1 MAKKNRKNIKINQK
15 IKQYFD
21 GDPFDVGIVRVST
34 DTLSELFATLG
45 IYDIEHNKESLLKVA
60 RMLWSEADGTIRREI
75 LDFFIANDTI
85 YPSDKEKKPVIQKEE
100 KLKEL
105 LEEFEDITPEEEA
118 ALHDAFYTA
127 RTKKITPQKI
137 ESKLKHIRLTNKRKE
152 LELALDGI
160 FDIDDSFEFNA
171 SLRFAIYEYHF
182 HKILTLN
189 TPCYEDNY
197 LQETPF
203 EEIKEKIAQDKEK
216 TIVKKQQEIEK
227 FLQSLPKEHTYLTKE
242 EIVQALRVAPPKSA
256 TKLIPLKESILFSLI
271 ETQLELSSLEIQNKD
286 LLLGVVQTIQL
297 PHSQQTHSYTL
308 ELHIELESLLDAIWF
323 EKELD
328 FTHLLLPAKREYEE
342 AFLEQLS
349 HIVDKCREYS
359 ALLQL
364 SDEELYPMI
373 YSYLLELIP
382 NSLHISAKVIRKTE
396 RIFLYHIQERLIK
409 QQRQALL
416 ARTIRD
422 FKNLFPMAR
431 SMQRKLTLH
440 IGPTNS
446 GKTYNAMQQLKNAD
460 TGYYLAP
467 LRLLALEGYET
478 LQAEGIT
485 ASLITG
491 EEQIVDEDATH
502 ISSTI
507 EMLNFEVDVDVCV
520 IDEVQMIDD
529 SERGWAWANAIIG
542 APAHEIIMTG
552 SANVKDAIIALAEYL
567 GEELEIIEHTRK
579 TPLTLLE
586 HPTDMKDV
594 KPQSAIIAF
603 SRREVLRLKQ
613 QFSRYFD
620 VSVVYGNLSP
630 EVRREE
636 ARRFRE
642 KETQILIAT
651 DAIAMG
657 MNLPIETVLFSKAQK
672 FDGIRERQL
681 LPSEVA
687 QISGRAGRY
696 GISEHGYVGALSKD
710 VLKIVRKNFH
720 KEIPPVTI
728 PFKVMANLEHIKL
741 VSSILE
747 EQSLEE
753 ILKFFVKNMKF
764 NGPFRA
770 TNLEDMLEA
779 SAIVDKY
786 ELDIAMKYHLACAPL
801 TLKSEY
807 IVGAFERYIE
817 ALVKKES
824 VHYKAPKLH
833 GEFALTSEELLHAE
847 DMVKEI
853 SLYLWLSYRFNEYFV
868 DAHKARTYRG
878 VLNKYIERSL
888 QQTSFVQ
895 TCKIC
900 GAPLPKNSKY
910 AICERCF
917 RKNYTYKRTKA
928 PKTKIKEREK
938 KLEKRKPKRRE
949 LKRD

>member
-1 MAKKNRKNIKINQK
+1 MAKKNRKNVKINQK
-15 IKQYFD
+15 IKHYFD
-21 GDPFDVGIVRVST
+21 GDPFDVGVVRVESS
-34 DTLSELFATLG
+34 TLSELFATLG

-60 RMLWSEADGTIRREI
+60 RMLWSEADGTIRRDI

-85 YPSDKEKKPVIQKEE
+85 YPSDKEKKTVVQKED
-100 KLKEL
+100 KLQEL
-105 LEEFEDITPEEEA
+105 LAEFEDITPEEEV
-118 ALHDAFYTA
+118 ALQEAFYTA

-137 ESKLKHIRLTNKRKE
+137 ESKLKHIRVTNKRKE

-171 SLRFAIYEYHF
+171 SLRFRIFEFHF

-189 TPCYEDNY
+189 TPIYEEQF
-197 LQETPF
+197 LQESSL
-203 EEIKEKIAQDKEK
+203 EEITQKIGEDKEK
-216 TIVKKQQEIEK
+216 AIQKKQQEIDK
-227 FLQSLPKEHTYLTKE
+227 FLSTIPQEHTYLTKK
-242 EIVQALRVAPPKSA
+242 EIVNALRSAPPKSA
-256 TKLIPLKESILFSLI
+256 TKFIPLKESILTSLLQMQFDI
-271 ETQLELSSLEIQNKD
+271 LSLEIQNRE
-286 LLLGVVQTIQL
+286 LLLSIYEDIKL
-297 PHSQQTHSYTL
+297 PFSMQRHRYAL
-308 ELHIELESLLDAIWF
+308 DLHIELDSLLDAIWN
-323 EKELD
+323 EKPLD
-328 FTHLLLPAKREYEE
+328 FSDVVTSAKEQIEE
-342 AFLEQLS
+342 EFLEQLS
-349 HIVDKCREYS
+349 VLVEHCKGYS
-359 ALLQL
+359 SLLNF
-364 SDEELYPMI
+364 SNEELHQKV

-382 NSLHISAKVIRKTE
+382 SSLTITPKVMRKTE
-396 RIFLYHIQERLIK
+396 RIFLYNIQEQLVK

-431 SMQRKLTLH
+431 SMQRKLILH

-446 GKTYNAMQQLKNAD
+446 GKTYNAMQRLKSAD

-467 LRLLALEGYET
+467 LRLLALEGYEA
-478 LQAEGIT
+478 LQAEGIS

-542 APAHEIIMTG
+542 APASEIIMTG

-567 GEELEIIEHTRK
+567 GEELEIVEHTRK

-586 HPTDMKDV
+586 HPTDVKDIQ
-594 KPQSAIIAF
+594 PQSAIIAF

-613 QFSRYFD
+613 QFSRSFE

-672 FDGIRERQL
+672 FDGTRERHL
-681 LPSEVA
+681 LPSEIA

-710 VLKIVRKNFH
+710 VLKIIRKNFH

-741 VSSILE
+741 VSNILE

-770 TNLEDMLEA
+770 TNLEDMLEV
-779 SAIVDKY
+779 STLVDKY
-786 ELDIAMKYHLACAPL
+786 ELDIAMKYHLSCAPL
-801 TLKSEY
+801 TLKSDY
-807 IVGAFERYIE
+807 IVGSFQRYIE

-824 VHYKAPKLH
+824 VPYKATPLK
-833 GEFALTSEELLHAE
+833 GEFAITTDELLHAE

-853 SLYLWLSYRFNEYFV
+853 SLYLWLSYRFGEYFV
-868 DAHKARTYRG
+868 DAQKARAYRG
-878 VLNKYIERSL
+878 VLNKYIEKSL
-888 QQTSFVQ
+888 HQTHFVQ

-910 AICERCF
+910 AICDRCF
-917 RKNYTYKRTKA
+917 KTSYTHKR
-928 PKTKIKEREK
+928 PN
-938 KLEKRKPKRRE
+938 RKPKSKEEEKKPRKRRRRE
-949 LKRD
+949 IKRD